1 MLGDKHIIK
10 IFLLIICASFYLQTN
25 AQNNKKES
33 TIVIGAHWVNRHM
46 KDYSY
51 NYSYPR
57 LSLEY
62 QVTESSSVEFLSE
75 YINHKYSGNQ
85 VISYPLSLGYKLNIL
100 PVIFKNEKLTDK
112 LQINQSIRYT
122 LLLSPE
128 EANSP
133 FSDLR
138 IFHYLRYA
146 PGIDYYFHNNWGVN
160 YEIVFGRHLRT
171 TMAFGIKYRF

>member
-1 MLGDKHIIK
+1 HNIK

-25 AQNNKKES
+25 ADINEKES
-33 TIVIGAHWVNRHM
+33 TFVIGAHWVNRHM
-46 KDYSY
+46 KEYNY

-62 QVTESSSVEFLSE
+62 RVTNNSSVEYLSE

-85 VISYPLSLGYKLNIL
+85 VISYPISLGYKLNIL
-100 PVIFKNEKLTDK
+100 PVIIKNERITDK
-112 LQINQSIRYT
+112 LKINQSIRYT

-128 EANSP
+128 KANSS

-146 PGIDYYFHNNWGVN
+146 PGIDYYLYNNWGVN
-160 YEIVFGRHLRT
+160 YELVFGRHLRT

>member
-1 MLGDKHIIK
+1 MK
-10 IFLLIICASFYLQTN
+10 IHLLIIFVLMGLLTDAQTS
-25 AQNNKKES
+25 KTEPKF
-33 TIVIGAHWVNRHM
+33 VIGAHWVNRHM